1 MYKDLAEVDEG
12 KVGDMLDKLV
22 VVKLN
27 GGLGTTMGCTGP
39 KSVIEVRDDM
49 TFLDLT
55 VRQIEVRYTYLLHSK
70 QRKAQLTA
78 CPRRTHAKLAAHGLT

>member
-55 VRQIEVRYTYLLHSK
+55 VRQIEVRYTTHVCCILNGERDSQPHA
-70 QRKAQLTA
+70 RGA
-78 CPRRTHAKLAAHGLT
+78 RTTN